1 MFKHHLSA
9 ILKGILLLTVS
20 IIVGALL
27 MIAVY
32 AIPADAVRENVRAS
46 MDTLNSEGLR
56 YAVIPGYSSSRLD
69 NFADAI
75 MLGNMIIA
83 PSPSLV
89 ENAMTNSRF
98 TGGQPI
104 SALNSYLEGDES
116 VGFETYSRYWH
127 GYLVILKPL
136 FLFINYNSVRV
147 LNMTA
152 QLALV
157 LSIAALLGKRRLGR
171 YVIPLFAAYMS
182 LCPIALMCSLQYSS
196 VFYIA
201 FLSMLCMLL
210 LHEHLVQMGY
220 GLFFLLIG
228 ILTSFFDFLT
238 YPIITVGLPLALFC
252 VLMQH
257 GKTPVRPATL
267 ICLGAAWAF
276 GYAGMWSGKW
286 LAASLLTGHNSFE
299 EAGSSILYRS
309 GAHTDEGEPISIFT
323 GLECNLQ
330 QLFNPLF
337 ALVFL
342 GVIALCVLLLL
353 RRGLKLRL
361 LPRYGLPYLLIAL
374 LPSAWLIATCNH
386 AVSHTFYTY
395 RSLSV
400 AVFAIPCLLLSIAG
414 NGHSLRPPQ

>member
-1 MFKHHLSA
+1 MLKRHLPA
-9 ILKGILLLTVS
+9 ILRGILLLAVS
-20 IIVGALL
+20 IALGTLL

-32 AIPADAVRENVRAS
+32 AIPADAVQKNVQAS
-46 MDTLNSEGLR
+46 MDTLTSEGLR

-69 NFADAI
+69 NFTDAI
-75 MLGNMIIA
+75 MLGNMVIA
-83 PSPSLV
+83 PSPSIV

-98 TGGQPI
+98 PGGQPI
-104 SALNSYLEGDES
+104 AALDSYLKGDES
-116 VGFETYSRYWH
+116 TGFEAYSRYWH

-157 LSIAALLGKRRLGR
+157 LSIAALFGRRNLSR
-171 YVIPLFAAYMS
+171 YVLPLFAAYMS

-201 FLSMLCMLL
+201 FLAMLCMLL
-210 LHEHLVQMGY
+210 LHERLSRMGY
-220 GLFFLLIG
+220 GLFFLLTG

-238 YPIITVGLPLALFC
+238 YPVITVGLPLALFC
-252 VLMQH
+252 VLTQRNQE
-257 GKTPVRPATL
+257 PVRLSTL
-267 ICLGAAWAF
+267 IRLGAAWAF
-276 GYAGMWSGKW
+276 GYLGMWGGKW
-286 LAASLLTGHNSFE
+286 LMASLLTGHNSFE
-299 EAGSSILYRS
+299 EAVSSILYRS
-309 GAHTDEGEPISIFT
+309 GAHTDEGEPISIFA
-323 GLECNLQ
+323 GLACNLQ

-337 ALVFL
+337 TLIFL

-353 RRGLKLRL
+353 RRGLRL
-361 LPRYGLPYLLIAL
+361 PPRCALPYLLIAL
-374 LPSAWLIATCNH
+374 LPAAWLICTCNH

-400 AVFAIPCLLLSIAG
+400 AVFAIPCLLLSAAG
-414 NGHSLRPPQ
+414 DGQSLRSS